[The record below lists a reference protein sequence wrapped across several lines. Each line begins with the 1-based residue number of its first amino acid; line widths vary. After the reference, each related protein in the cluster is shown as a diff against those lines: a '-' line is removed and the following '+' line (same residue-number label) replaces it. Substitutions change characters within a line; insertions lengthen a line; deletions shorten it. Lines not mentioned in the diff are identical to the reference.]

1 MENQEED
8 EEEEAEEDEDEI
20 EEIVEE
26 DDDLPLSNRGRRG
39 RGGRAKKKKAGLS
52 FKVYLITGR
61 ESGQNTRIRLK
72 LLMLLGINLTRWR
85 RSDLMVKGRSLY
97 YSIRHRVRRKKLLKN
112 IWTFGFV
119 NGSGSDQNIRVTA
132 VGSG

>member
-61 ESGQNTRIRLK
+61 ESDQNTRIRLK
-72 LLMLLGINLTRWR
+72 LLMLLEINLTRWR
-85 RSDLMVKGRSLY
+85 RSD
-97 YSIRHRVRRKKLLKN
+97 RVRRKKLLKN
-112 IWTFGFV
+112 IWTFVLV